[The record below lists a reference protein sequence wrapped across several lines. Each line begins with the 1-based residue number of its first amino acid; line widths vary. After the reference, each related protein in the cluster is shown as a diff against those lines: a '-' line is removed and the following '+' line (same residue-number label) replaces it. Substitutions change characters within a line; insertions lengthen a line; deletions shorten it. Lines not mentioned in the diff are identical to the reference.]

1 MLICF
6 IFFVFQNVLSMGT
19 KIQSLKFEK
28 MFISVTEILT
38 KWIEASKVKL
48 FFCVTFS
55 DIINI
60 FFSLILPAVHVMRIY
75 SSLPA
80 MCSPSDLRLPL
91 LSATEF
97 SHHIC
102 DEESFKSHFGFWSI
116 ITDHFYLKFHA
127 MQLKKNNYTLHINS
141 RLNQFFRLF
150 HCSFP
155 LWFPLN
161 TVVWGIS
168 SNCINFSLMI
178 SIFYPLSTL
187 RDCLCFICQVSL

>member
-127 MQLKKNNYTLHINS
+127 MQLKKKQLYPPHKLKIKPVFS
-141 RLNQFFRLF
+141 FISLF
-150 HCSFP
+150 IPSVVPIKHCS
-155 LWFPLN
+155 
-161 TVVWGIS
+161 
-168 SNCINFSLMI
+168 
-178 SIFYPLSTL
+178 L
-187 RDCLCFICQVSL
+187 RNKF